1 MAPVRFLFQRRGLV
15 RLSTAASDAE
25 VEQFIEEALAE
36 AEDFEQA
43 EARES
48 DGSQE
53 IEVLISRPLFCSTLT
68 DTPHSSSAL

>member
-53 IEVLISRPLFCSTLT
+53 IEVLISRPLFRSTLT
-68 DTPHSSSAL
+68 DVPHSSSAP

>member
-53 IEVLISRPLFCSTLT
+53 IEVLISRPLFGSALT
-68 DTPHSSSAL
+68 DAPHSSSAP

>member
-53 IEVLISRPLFCSTLT
+53 IEVLISRLLFRFTLT
-68 DTPHSSSAL
+68 DAAHSSSAP

>member
-43 EARES
+43 EAREL

-53 IEVLISRPLFCSTLT
+53 IEVLISRHLFRPTLT
-68 DTPHSSSAL
+68 DAPHSSSAP